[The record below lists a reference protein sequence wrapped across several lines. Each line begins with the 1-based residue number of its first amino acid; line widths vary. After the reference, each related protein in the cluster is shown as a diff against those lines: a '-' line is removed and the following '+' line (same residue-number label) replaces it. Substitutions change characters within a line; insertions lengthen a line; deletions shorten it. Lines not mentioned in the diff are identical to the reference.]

1 MTNSGIWKMRQQQ
14 RWVQNVYEY
23 QRTTSTKHRWILLRV
38 EQPVGTQKIVTH
50 NVKGVIEL

>member
-1 MTNSGIWKMRQQQ
+1 MRQQQ